1 MLGLSCWV
9 DFSLVAANG
18 GHSPL
23 GAHRLLIA
31 VASPVAEHRL
41 QETQASAVA
50 APGLHSTGLEVV
62 PHRLSCSTPCGIFRT
77 RDPTCISCTGRRIL
91 YHWAIRKALRT
102 MFSKGRHCR
111 RKDAWSR
118 GAGGIMTDGARPRL
132 DAGWWNTTGSI
143 AQPGR
148 ENGAVCVWSMDT
160 FSIATTFCYHCL
172 SLWEIP
178 GDKTVPCWK
187 EKANTGAWN
196 CRDRSHDCR
205 RRSKKSPWGWTSPKR
220 RLCLAST
227 WESPWISLGPQ
238 GNRLQKLQLQ
248 LKLRQLLRAILQKKR
263 SVPKRKKA
271 GQKLWF
277 SHFSEC

>member
-91 YHWAIRKALRT
+91 YHWATRKALRT

-118 GAGGIMTDGARPRL
+118 GAGRIMTDGARPRL

-148 ENGAVCVWSMDT
+148 ENG
-160 FSIATTFCYHCL
+160 TTNVRFKNLICKNKYCFAY
-172 SLWEIP
+172 WI
-178 GDKTVPCWK
+178 KTK
-187 EKANTGAWN
+187 EKWVLSVTTMEYNQIVQNAILEIWYHFLKWKYIYVIFPIY
-196 CRDRSHDCR
+196 CKPSFLVE
-205 RRSKKSPWGWTSPKR
+205 WGK
-220 RLCLAST
+220 
-227 WESPWISLGPQ
+227 I
-238 GNRLQKLQLQ
+238 
-248 LKLRQLLRAILQKKR
+248 LKL
-263 SVPKRKKA
+263 
-271 GQKLWF
+271 
-277 SHFSEC
+277 